1 MPTKPVDTS
10 KPFIYR
16 RESACVKLTPERF
29 YYADERKPD
38 GAPKYGIDGDAHADL
53 FWELA
58 QAETQGQWHQTFVK
72 GVGYKKFDSIYT
84 PLS

>member
-1 MPTKPVDTS
+1 MPTKAGDTS
-10 KPFIYR
+10 KLFIR
-16 RESACVKLTPERF
+16 LPQSACVRLTQERF
-29 YYADERKPD
+29 YYADERKAD